1 MSGLNRTSYCA
12 ILADAFLAL
21 VGLEVLGSHAR
32 NLWGRQWDKLLAVI
46 YEGISVGLDG
56 GGSGGNSL
64 IGGSSP
70 EGIAARVRVQL
81 EIEKIMRGS

>member
-1 MSGLNRTSYCA
+1 VSRSYHPHIAPFVLTHSGA
-12 ILADAFLAL
+12 

-32 NLWGRQWDKLLAVI
+32 NLYGRQWDKLLAVI
-46 YEGISVGLDG
+46 YEGISVGVDG
-56 GGSGGNSL
+56 TGSNGNSL

-81 EIEKIMRGS
+81 EVEKIMRGS